1 MSIHRG
7 LFLLAFFR
15 GGRYNENI
23 VYNSFP
29 IPRRLPGGMRH
40 VPGVLMK
47 MDDSIEAQ
55 RREIVRKVKQQ
66 KKQAQKKRK
75 KRAALHFFL
84 SFFGT
89 LFGIFCI
96 GLFVMYGPFPY
107 VRNMW
112 VTTAMGTGQHQWLAT
127 MLFDQKTINAILA
140 SNQVVEPSNNTN
152 PNTIKVSGKVKNNAT
167 ALPTEYDQENIVDG
181 VGFIKIRSNGGLG
194 HIYKGW
200 VVKVYDPSR
209 VYMALSYKFGSSGER
224 ISHMVQRTGAYVGIN
239 AGGFEDPG
247 GEGNGGTP
255 NALLISNFKIE
266 HPLQSNTSIH
276 SIIGLDSAN
285 RLTLQKLT
293 AGQATQSTG
302 LKGLKTAVEWSPFLI
317 MDGQLSSMTA
327 YSGGAPQPRT
337 AIGQTKTGVLIFL
350 IIDGRRPGVSDGA
363 TFKDLQQL
371 MVKYGAYEAATLDG
385 GSSSTLVYN
394 DGTDAKVVNN
404 PSSADG
410 ERYLPNAFL
419 VTQK

>member
-1 MSIHRG
+1 
-7 LFLLAFFR
+7 
-15 GGRYNENI
+15 
-23 VYNSFP
+23 
-29 IPRRLPGGMRH
+29 
-40 VPGVLMK
+40 
-47 MDDSIEAQ
+47 MDDSIDAK
-55 RREIVRKVKQQ
+55 RREIVRRVKQ
-66 KKQAQKKRK
+66 KKKRPK
-75 KRAALHFFL
+75 HTALYFFL
-84 SFFGT
+84 SFFAT

-96 GLFVMYGPFPY
+96 GLFIMYGPFDY
-107 VRNMW
+107 VRNLW

-127 MLFDQKTINAILA
+127 MLFDQKDINAILN
-140 SNQVVEPSNNTN
+140 SNKVVEPSSNTN
-152 PNTIKVSGKVKNNAT
+152 PNAIKVTGKVKDNAT
-167 ALPTEYDQENIVDG
+167 TLPTEYNSEHIIDG
-181 VGFIKIRSNGGLG
+181 VGFIKIRSDGGLG
-194 HIYKGW
+194 HVYKGW
-200 VVKVYDPSR
+200 VVKIYDPSR
-209 VYMALSYKFGSSGER
+209 VYMALSNKFGDSGER

-276 SIIGLDSAN
+276 SIIGLDSQN
-285 RLTLQKLT
+285 RLTLQKLST
-293 AGQATQSTG
+293 SQATQSRG

-337 AIGQTKTGVLIFL
+337 AIGQTQSGVLIFL

-363 TFKDLQQL
+363 TFRDLQQL
-371 MVKYGAYEAATLDG
+371 MVKYGAYEATTLDG
-385 GSSSTLVYN
+385 GSSSVLVYN
-394 DGTDAKVVNN
+394 DGSTSQVLNN

-419 VTQK
+419 ITK

>member
-1 MSIHRG
+1 
-7 LFLLAFFR
+7 
-15 GGRYNENI
+15 
-23 VYNSFP
+23 
-29 IPRRLPGGMRH
+29 
-40 VPGVLMK
+40 
-47 MDDSIEAQ
+47 MDDSIETR
-55 RREIVRKVKQQ
+55 RREIVRKVK
-66 KKQAQKKRK
+66 KQKKRQK
-75 KRAALHFFL
+75 HTVLCFFL
-84 SFFGT
+84 SFFST
-89 LFGIFCI
+89 LLGIFCI
-96 GLFVMYGPFPY
+96 GLFLMYGPFPY
-107 VRNMW
+107 FRDLW

-127 MLFDQKTINAILA
+127 MLFDQKTINAILD
-140 SNQVVEPSNNTN
+140 SNKVVEPSNNTN
-152 PNTIKVSGKVKNNAT
+152 PNAIKVVGKVKDNAT
-167 ALPTEYDQENIVDG
+167 TLPTEYNDEHIING
-181 VGFIKIRSNGGLG
+181 VGFTKIRSDSGLG
-194 HIYKGW
+194 HMYKGW

-209 VYMALSYKFGSSGER
+209 VYMALSNRFGSSGEQ
-224 ISHMVQRTGAYVGIN
+224 ISHMVQRTGAFIGIN

-255 NALLISNFKIE
+255 NALLISNFKIVHGLE
-266 HPLQSNTSIH
+266 SDTSTH
-276 SIIGLDSAN
+276 SIIGLDSNN

-337 AIGQTKTGVLIFL
+337 AIGQTQTGVLIFL

-363 TFKDLQQL
+363 TFKDLQSL
-371 MVKYGAYEAATLDG
+371 MVKYNAYEATTLDG

-394 DGTDAKVVNN
+394 DGTTSKVVNN

-419 VTQK
+419 VNK

>member
-1 MSIHRG
+1 
-7 LFLLAFFR
+7 
-15 GGRYNENI
+15 
-23 VYNSFP
+23 
-29 IPRRLPGGMRH
+29 
-40 VPGVLMK
+40 
-47 MDDSIEAQ
+47 MDDSIEAK
-55 RREIVRKVKQQ
+55 RRNIVRKVKKQ
-66 KKQAQKKRK
+66 KSRK
-75 KRAALHFFL
+75 KHPVLSFFL

-89 LFGIFCI
+89 LFVIFCI
-96 GLFVMYGPFPY
+96 GLFIMYGPFSY
-107 VRNMW
+107 VRDLW

-127 MLFDQKTINAILA
+127 MLFDQKTINDILD
-140 SNQVVEPSNNTN
+140 SNKVVEPSNNTD
-152 PNTIKVSGKVKNNAT
+152 PNAITVLGKVQDNAST
-167 ALPTEYDQENIVDG
+167 LPTEYNDEHIIDG
-181 VGFIKIRSNGGLG
+181 VGFTKIRSDSGIG
-194 HIYKGW
+194 HLYKGW
-200 VVKVYDPSR
+200 VVKVYNPSR
-209 VYMALSYKFGSSGER
+209 VYMALSNRFGSSGER

-255 NALLISNFKIE
+255 NALLISNFKIV
-266 HPLQSNTSIH
+266 HGLQTNTSTH
-276 SIIGLDSAN
+276 SIIGLDSSN
-285 RLTLQKLT
+285 RLTLQKLP
-293 AGQATQSTG
+293 AKQATQSTG

-337 AIGQTKTGVLIFL
+337 AIGQTKNGVLIFL

-363 TFKDLQQL
+363 TFKDLQAL

-394 DGTDAKVVNN
+394 DGTTSKVVNN

-419 VTQK
+419 VTK

>member
-1 MSIHRG
+1 
-7 LFLLAFFR
+7 
-15 GGRYNENI
+15 
-23 VYNSFP
+23 
-29 IPRRLPGGMRH
+29 
-40 VPGVLMK
+40 
-47 MDDSIEAQ
+47 MDDSIETR
-55 RREIVRKVKQQ
+55 RREIVRKVK
-66 KKQAQKKRK
+66 KRKKRK
-75 KRAALHFFL
+75 KHTALYFFL

-96 GLFVMYGPFPY
+96 GLFIMYGPFSY
-107 VRNMW
+107 VRNLW

-127 MLFDQKTINAILA
+127 MLFDQKTINEIL
-140 SNQVVEPSNNTN
+140 NNNKVVEPASNTD
-152 PNTIKVSGKVKNNAT
+152 PNAIKVSGKVSDNAT
-167 ALPTEYDQENIVDG
+167 TLPTEYNDEHIIDG
-181 VGFIKIRSNGGLG
+181 VGFTKIRSSSGLG
-194 HIYKGW
+194 HVYKGW
-200 VVKVYDPSR
+200 VVKIYNPSR
-209 VYMALSYKFGSSGER
+209 VYMALSNQFGSSGER

-255 NALLISNFKIE
+255 NALLISNYKIV
-266 HPLQSNTSIH
+266 HRLQDNVSIH
-276 SIIGLDSAN
+276 SIIGLDSSN

-293 AGQATQSTG
+293 ASQATQSRK
-302 LKGLKTAVEWSPFLI
+302 LEGLKTAVEWSPFLI

-363 TFKDLQQL
+363 TFKDLQSL

-385 GSSSTLVYN
+385 GSSTTLVYN
-394 DGTDAKVVNN
+394 SGSSAKVINN

-419 VTQK
+419 VTK